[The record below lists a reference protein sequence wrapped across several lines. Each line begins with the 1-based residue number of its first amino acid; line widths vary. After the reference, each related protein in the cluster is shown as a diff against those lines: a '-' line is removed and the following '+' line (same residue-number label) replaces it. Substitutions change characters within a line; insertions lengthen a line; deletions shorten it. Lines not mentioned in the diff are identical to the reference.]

1 MQVFNDL
8 YIDKAHTALKMSE
21 IYIRIF
27 SQLLS
32 PNTKGLNLKVFLERS
47 FVFNSEL
54 NGAKRLFIQRCIMGR
69 TQNNM
74 IDYHVNQNQLSPLVV
89 YIFLICFFNNLL
101 QLVSTNRYSVH

>member
-21 IYIRIF
+21 IYIHIF

-32 PNTKGLNLKVFLERS
+32 PNTKGLNLKVLLERS

-54 NGAKRLFIQRCIMGR
+54 NGAKKLFIKRCIMGR
-69 TQNNM
+69 KQNNM
-74 IDYHVNQNQLSPLVV
+74 IDYHVNQNQLSPLLA
-89 YIFLICFFNNLL
+89 IFLLFVFFNNLC
-101 QLVSTNRYSVH
+101 N